1 MYIGWTVTQN
11 ILITIKKEKNMET
24 LNIKAVEMENKSTK
38 SNNVTMGNIEEL
50 TKVFKQEEKELNR
63 LIKGKRNDAV
73 IAAQQ
78 KVVDEAKAQMEQAQ
92 EFERISK
99 EKAVN
104 SSFTFSVVDEETG
117 ARTEQQKKI
126 AFVKNNRPVSSK
138 KVDGFMA
145 LIAANKYDK
154 AFPIIVM
161 EASKLIEAGYTVT
174 DINGKELTKEEAK
187 DYFVILDGQH
197 RSTAFAK
204 LIATGEYQNLIP
216 NVHVRDIENVGEYL
230 VDINNVGSSWD
241 KKDRLIVA
249 SLTTKDELFQNVAE
263 LLNEGFN
270 PSTAMLIYTGKS
282 ISDKQ
287 VNKALKGEEITFPN
301 GVEIKIER
309 GNNFINLCKAANMSV
324 SFITKRYFIK
334 DFNSYA
340 KSTSEEQ
347 AFEALNKLKEL
358 NYTEKDWKEVKEEN
372 DFIEILKKALEA

>member
-1 MYIGWTVTQN
+1 MTTSNVN
-11 ILITIKKEKNMET
+11 SVVMVN
-24 LNIKAVEMENKSTK
+24 NSVE
-38 SNNVTMGNIEEL
+38 SNNATMGNVEEL
-50 TKVFKQEEKELNR
+50 TKVLKQEEKELQR
-63 LIKGKRNDAV
+63 LIKRNANEAV

-78 KVVDEAKAQMEQAQ
+78 NVVDGAKAKLEQAQ

-104 SSFTFSVVDEETG
+104 SFFTFSVVDEETG
-117 ARTEQQKKI
+117 VRTEQQKKI
-126 AFVKNNRPVSSK
+126 AFVKNNRPVNSK
-138 KVDGFMA
+138 KVDGFIA

-161 EASKLIEAGYTVT
+161 ETSKLIEAGYTVT

-204 LIATGEYQNLIP
+204 LIATGKYQNLIP

-241 KKDRLIVA
+241 KRDKLVVA
-249 SLTTKDELFQNVAE
+249 SLTTKDGLFQNVAE

-282 ISDKQ
+282 LPDKQ
-287 VNKALKGEEITFPN
+287 VNKALKGEKIIFPK
-301 GVEIKIER
+301 GVEINIER
-309 GNNFINLCKAANMSV
+309 GNRFINLCKAANMSV

-358 NYTEKDWKEVKEEN
+358 NYTETNWKDIKEED
-372 DFIEILKKALEA
+372 DFIEILKEALEA

>member
-1 MYIGWTVTQN
+1 M
-11 ILITIKKEKNMET
+11 KT
-24 LNIKAVEMENKSTK
+24 LNVNETKMVNNSVE
-38 SNNVTMGNIEEL
+38 SNNATMGNVEEL
-50 TKVFKQEEKELNR
+50 TKVLNQEEKELQR
-63 LIKGKRNDAV
+63 LTKRNANEAV
-73 IAAQQ
+73 IAAQ
-78 KVVDEAKAQMEQAQ
+78 KNVVDNAKAKLEQAQ

-104 SSFTFSVVDEETG
+104 SFFTFSVVDEETG
-117 ARTEQQKKI
+117 VRTEQQKKI
-126 AFVKNNRPVSSK
+126 AFVKNNRPVNSK
-138 KVDGFMA
+138 KVDGFIA

-241 KKDRLIVA
+241 KRDKLVVA

-282 ISDKQ
+282 LPDKQ
-287 VNKALKGEEITFPN
+287 VNKALKGEKIIFPK
-301 GVEIKIER
+301 GVEINIER
-309 GNNFINLCKAANMSV
+309 GNKFINLCKAANMSV

-347 AFEALNKLKEL
+347 AFEALNKLK
-358 NYTEKDWKEVKEEN
+358 DIKEED
-372 DFIEILKKALEA
+372 DFIEILKEALEA

>member
-1 MYIGWTVTQN
+1 M
-11 ILITIKKEKNMET
+11 KT
-24 LNIKAVEMENKSTK
+24 LNVNETKMVNNSVE
-38 SNNVTMGNIEEL
+38 SNNATMGNVEEL
-50 TKVFKQEEKELNR
+50 TKVLNQEEKELQR
-63 LIKGKRNDAV
+63 LTKRNANEAV
-73 IAAQQ
+73 IAAQ
-78 KVVDEAKAQMEQAQ
+78 KNVVDNAKAKLEQAQ

-104 SSFTFSVVDEETG
+104 SFFTFSVVDEETG
-117 ARTEQQKKI
+117 VRTEQQKKI
-126 AFVKNNRPVSSK
+126 AFVKNNRPVNSK
-138 KVDGFMA
+138 KVDGFIA

-241 KKDRLIVA
+241 KRDKLVVA

-282 ISDKQ
+282 LPDKQ
-287 VNKALKGEEITFPN
+287 VNKALKGE
-301 GVEIKIER
+301 KIIFCICTTQ
-309 GNNFINLCKAANMSV
+309 NNTLYLQSQLRK
-324 SFITKRYFIK
+324 
-334 DFNSYA
+334 
-340 KSTSEEQ
+340 
-347 AFEALNKLKEL
+347 
-358 NYTEKDWKEVKEEN
+358 
-372 DFIEILKKALEA
+372 

>member
-1 MYIGWTVTQN
+1 
-11 ILITIKKEKNMET
+11 MET
-24 LNIKAVEMENKSTK
+24 LKIKAVEMENKSTK

-204 LIATGEYQNLIP
+204 LIATGEYQNVITY
-216 NVHVRDIENVGEYL
+216 VHVRDIDNVGEYL

>member
-1 MYIGWTVTQN
+1 
-11 ILITIKKEKNMET
+11 
-24 LNIKAVEMENKSTK
+24 
-38 SNNVTMGNIEEL
+38 MGNVEEL
-50 TKVFKQEEKELNR
+50 TKVLNQEEKELQR
-63 LIKGKRNDAV
+63 LTKRNANEAV
-73 IAAQQ
+73 IAAQ
-78 KVVDEAKAQMEQAQ
+78 KNVVDNAKAKLEQAQ

-104 SSFTFSVVDEETG
+104 SFFTFSVVDEETG
-117 ARTEQQKKI
+117 VRTEQQKKI
-126 AFVKNNRPVSSK
+126 AFVKNNRPVNSK
-138 KVDGFMA
+138 KVDGFIA

-241 KKDRLIVA
+241 KRDKLVVA

-282 ISDKQ
+282 LPDKQ
-287 VNKALKGEEITFPN
+287 VNKALKGEKIIFPK
-301 GVEIKIER
+301 GVEINIER
-309 GNNFINLCKAANMSV
+309 GNKFINLCKAANMSV

-358 NYTEKDWKEVKEEN
+358 N
-372 DFIEILKKALEA
+372 